1 MTFKK
6 FLKRVNALLHDNRM
20 VLREGEDIEDWEEVQ
35 RKQRE
40 EEAERL
46 RKEQEILATWF
57 LREEY
62 LTAGWF
68 KRFLLR
74 LEFAFR
80 DTRGE
85 SKLPPLP
92 DHLRMEI
99 ARCILP
105 DIVAYFESER
115 GQREFEEWKK
125 SEENKKEIIKNHTG
139 CQ

>member
-6 FLKRVNALLHDNRM
+6 IWKRICCLFHDDRTR
-20 VLREGEDIEDWEEVQ
+20 LRDGESIEDWEEVH

-40 EEAERL
+40 AEAERQ
-46 RKEQEILATWF
+46 RKEQKVLATWF

-62 LTAGWF
+62 LNAGWF

-115 GQREFEEWKK
+115 GPREFAEGKAQQEAVKKEK
-125 SEENKKEIIKNHTG
+125 SEVA
-139 CQ
+139 

>member
-1 MTFKK
+1 
-6 FLKRVNALLHDNRM
+6 M
-20 VLREGEDIEDWEEVQ
+20 VSTRGI
-35 RKQRE
+35 
-40 EEAERL
+40 
-46 RKEQEILATWF
+46 
-57 LREEY
+57 
-62 LTAGWF
+62 AGWF

-80 DTRGE
+80 DTRRE

-115 GQREFEEWKK
+115 GQREFAEWKK
-125 SEENKKEIIKNHTG
+125 KKLAESRKDEEQSANFAPYVYKVHFCKYIAYTIFDKVTMIN
-139 CQ
+139 

>member
-1 MTFKK
+1 MTIKK
-6 FLKRVNALLHDNRM
+6 LWQRICCLFHDDRTR
-20 VLREGEDIEDWEEVQ
+20 LREGETLEDWEEVQ

-40 EEAERL
+40 EEAKRQK
-46 RKEQEILATWF
+46 KEQEILATWF

-62 LTAGWF
+62 LTAGWL

-115 GQREFEEWKK
+115 GQREFAEWKAQQEAEKKEK
-125 SEENKKEIIKNHTG
+125 SEVA
-139 CQ
+139 

>member
-1 MTFKK
+1 MTWKK
-6 FLKRVNALLHDNRM
+6 FWKRVNALLHDNRT

-62 LTAGWF
+62 SNAGWL
-68 KRFLLR
+68 KRFLAR

-85 SKLPPLP
+85 SKSLPLP

-115 GQREFEEWKK
+115 GQREFAEWKAQQEAEKKEK
-125 SEENKKEIIKNHTG
+125 SEIA
-139 CQ
+139 